1 MSARDSK
8 RPSQLDVVIGRNVRL
23 WRMARELSQAQLA
36 NQVGITFQQLQKYE
50 VGANRIST
58 GRLLKLARIL
68 GVDISRL
75 LDGTDVT
82 DREKLRKLALF
93 EDLRSYRL
101 AFAFN
106 AISNEHLRLRITEL
120 VEQIAAVPMPQPQA
134 QPRRRKA
141 RFTGMRL

>member
-1 MSARDSK
+1 MSPRDSK

-75 LDGTDVT
+75 LEGTDVT

-93 EDLRSYRL
+93 EDARSYRL
-101 AFAFN
+101 ACAFN

-120 VEQIAAVPMPQPQA
+120 VEQIAAVPMPHLQP

-141 RFTGMRL
+141 RFTGMTL

>member
-1 MSARDSK
+1 MSSRDSK

-36 NQVGITFQQLQKYE
+36 SQIGITFQRLQKYE

-58 GRLLKLARIL
+58 GQLLKIARIL
-68 GVDISRL
+68 AIDISRL
-75 LDGTDVT
+75 LEGTDVT
-82 DREKLRKLALF
+82 DREKFRKLALF

-101 AFAFN
+101 AIAFN

-120 VEQIAAVPMPQPQA
+120 VEELAAVPVPQPQSE
-134 QPRRRKA
+134 PRRRKA
-141 RFTGMRL
+141 RLTGMRL